1 MARHVPGNPS
11 IVVENM
17 AGAASLQMANYI
29 YNRAPRDGTVI
40 GVPNS
45 NILFEPQLKLLSRSG
60 GSVEFDLNR
69 FIWLGTA
76 IQEPQIMWVMSNGPV
91 KSIDDTK
98 TRETIIG
105 ATAVG
110 ADNYTLSVVLNRI
123 LGARL
128 KLISGYAGPPEI
140 LLAAERGEVEGSIG
154 ALSNLTVG
162 KQEWWRT
169 GKLRVL
175 VQFGSERHPI
185 IKDVPTAIE
194 LAEREADA
202 QMFRFIALKF
212 KMARVFFLP
221 PDTPAGRIG
230 VLRRAF
236 DETMKDAAFLS
247 QASVVGLDVNPIDGN
262 VTTKLVQEI
271 QDTPDAVVD
280 KLRTIIEPS
289 AR

>member
-1 MARHVPGNPS
+1 MFSMGLALSAATLAFLLVSSGPPTAAQEASDFYRGKTIRIVVGGSTGGAYDTAARIVASHMARHVPGNPS

-17 AGAASLQMANYI
+17 AGAASLQMANYV

-76 IQEPQIMWVMSNGPV
+76 IQEPQVMWVMSNGPV
-91 KSIDDTK
+91 KSIDDAK

-123 LGARL
+123 LGTRL

-162 KQEWWRT
+162 KQEWWRPAS
-169 GKLRVL
+169 
-175 VQFGSERHPI
+175 FASSSS
-185 IKDVPTAIE
+185 
-194 LAEREADA
+194 LAASA
-202 QMFRFIALKF
+202 
-212 KMARVFFLP
+212 
-221 PDTPAGRIG
+221 TP
-230 VLRRAF
+230 
-236 DETMKDAAFLS
+236 LS
-247 QASVVGLDVNPIDGN
+247 KTCRPQLSL
-262 VTTKLVQEI
+262 
-271 QDTPDAVVD
+271 
-280 KLRTIIEPS
+280 PS
-289 AR
+289 ARPMRRCFASSP